1 VDNISSFQGEDERW
15 LRNYNIHSMEK
26 QVNISCSYNPRN
38 GLCYTCFGEP
48 HAARGGREGQPVT
61 YVLSDQSFPANV
73 PATDGGECFRIVRVE
88 DGTVQ
93 EITNAFL
100 ELNGGRKM
108 EPGTIIMLGS
118 LTKLGTVGT
127 PFYAL
132 EWSKCRC
139 RLMEELGDVI
149 VVPHLPL
156 LVASMGGRHLVRSLV
171 EFLDWY
177 DDQQEAETG
186 ILRSLRREYVESFLK
201 PASSAA
207 GWADEL
213 QNLMMPVSLYSDGLT
228 LYKSRGWGDLPQQ
241 LRRVDEKEET
251 LWIEKLAAAL
261 NRELRLSLATGVA
274 SGRTLSA
281 VRAQEEVGGR
291 LEYKVAGASNA
302 ARTAAALARR
312 GEIAEKVGQLG
323 WSLAIEKDTDGLIE
337 QLGNDSNEHTVL
349 VFHCMD
355 NGSFFSMNKTGGSSL
370 PRKDKKD
377 KIYHIEGKLVV
388 ANGYSLELMT
398 DQMGRIVNKVKPGL
412 AVIVT
417 PMPRYLDPCCEAHL
431 GGRTEEQLDADRLK
445 LIKAVWN
452 LKRETF
458 QLVAKNH
465 MRNVIVVSPMEV
477 LGIKDS
483 VEEVR
488 KVMPDGIHMS
498 ESAIGRVVENI
509 VQKAEEF
516 FTAKKRGPTEK
527 AGPPEKKA
535 RMASSGGRIGRGG
548 WMGGRGG
555 GPGGRGGGGYGLG
568 PGRSYST
575 Y

>member
-1 VDNISSFQGEDERW
+1 
-15 LRNYNIHSMEK
+15 
-26 QVNISCSYNPRN
+26 
-38 GLCYTCFGEP
+38 
-48 HAARGGREGQPVT
+48 
-61 YVLSDQSFPANV
+61 
-73 PATDGGECFRIVRVE
+73 VE

-132 EWSKCRC
+132 EWSRCRC

-156 LVASMGGRHLVRSLV
+156 LAANMGGRHLVRSLV

-186 ILRSLRREYVESFLK
+186 ILRGLRREYVEHFLK
-201 PASSAA
+201 PANSEA
-207 GWADEL
+207 GWGDEL

-228 LYKSRGWGDLPQQ
+228 LYKSRGWGNLPQQ
-241 LRRVDEKEET
+241 LMRLDEKEET

-291 LEYKVAGASNA
+291 LEFKVAGASNA
-302 ARTAAALARR
+302 ARTAAALVRR
-312 GEIAEKVGQLG
+312 GERAEKVGQLG
-323 WSLAIEKDTDGLIE
+323 WSLAIEKDTDSLIA
-337 QLGNDSNEHTVL
+337 QLGSEGNDHLVL

-355 NGSFFSMNKTGGSSL
+355 NGSFFSMNKMGGSSL

-398 DQMGRIVNKVKPGL
+398 DQMGTIVNRVKPGL

-417 PMPRYLDPCCEAHL
+417 PMPRYLDPCCETHL
-431 GGRTEEQLDADRLK
+431 GGRTEEQLEADRLK

-465 MRNVIVVSPMEV
+465 LRNVIVVSPLEI

-488 KVMPDGIHMS
+488 NVMPDGIHMS
-498 ESAIGRVVENI
+498 EAAIGKVVENI
-509 VQKAEEF
+509 VQRAEEF

-535 RMASSGGRIGRGG
+535 RVASSGGRFGRGG
-548 WMGGRGG
+548 WTGGRGG
-555 GPGGRGGGGYGLG
+555 GTGGRGGGSGYALG

>member
-1 VDNISSFQGEDERW
+1 
-15 LRNYNIHSMEK
+15 
-26 QVNISCSYNPRN
+26 
-38 GLCYTCFGEP
+38 
-48 HAARGGREGQPVT
+48 
-61 YVLSDQSFPANV
+61 
-73 PATDGGECFRIVRVE
+73 
-88 DGTVQ
+88 
-93 EITNAFL
+93 
-100 ELNGGRKM
+100 
-108 EPGTIIMLGS
+108 
-118 LTKLGTVGT
+118 
-127 PFYAL
+127 
-132 EWSKCRC
+132 
-139 RLMEELGDVI
+139 
-149 VVPHLPL
+149 
-156 LVASMGGRHLVRSLV
+156 
-171 EFLDWY
+171 
-177 DDQQEAETG
+177 
-186 ILRSLRREYVESFLK
+186 
-201 PASSAA
+201 
-207 GWADEL
+207 
-213 QNLMMPVSLYSDGLT
+213 
-228 LYKSRGWGDLPQQ
+228 
-241 LRRVDEKEET
+241 
-251 LWIEKLAAAL
+251 
-261 NRELRLSLATGVA
+261 
-274 SGRTLSA
+274 
-281 VRAQEEVGGR
+281 
-291 LEYKVAGASNA
+291 VAGASNA

-312 GEIAEKVGQLG
+312 GEMAEKVGQLG

-337 QLGNDSNEHTVL
+337 QLGTDSNEHTVL

-370 PRKDKKD
+370 PRKDKRD

-465 MRNVIVVSPMEV
+465 MRNVIVVSPLEI

-483 VEEVR
+483 VDEVR

-498 ESAIGRVVENI
+498 EAAIGRVVENI

-535 RMASSGGRIGRGG
+535 RMASSGGRTGKGG

-555 GPGGRGGGGYGLG
+555 GPGGRGGGGGGGYGFG